1 MTAKEQLRAMLEE
14 LPDTGSVEDA
24 LYALYVRLKIE
35 RGLDDVDNGRVISD
49 EDARREFLK

>member
-1 MTAKEQLRAMLEE
+1 MTAKEQLRAMLDQ

>member
-1 MTAKEQLRAMLEE
+1 MTAKEQLRAMLDE

-35 RGLDDVDNGRVISD
+35 RGLDDVDHGRVISD

>member
-1 MTAKEQLRAMLEE
+1 MTAKEQLRAMLDE
-14 LPDTGSVEDA
+14 LPDTGSMGDA
-24 LYALYVRLKIE
+24 LYALDVRLKIE